1 MIPGPIWLKEDR
13 LQAVLR
19 PPHMCHVTCITTH
32 MCNVTCTTTHT
43 NKGIKM
49 FSNVRWITSEE
60 SHLRFHM
67 NVHTYAEVH
76 TSYVEVHTYAEMH
89 MFTHTHLH
97 LKIHKINI
105 IKPVNPSMNN

>member
-1 MIPGPIWLKEDR
+1 
-13 LQAVLR
+13 
-19 PPHMCHVTCITTH
+19 
-32 MCNVTCTTTHT
+32 
-43 NKGIKM
+43 M

-89 MFTHTHLH
+89 MFTHTHTLAPEDTQNKH
-97 LKIHKINI
+97 NKT
-105 IKPVNPSMNN
+105 S